1 VKRES
6 YTQLALSR
14 FLFHVSRFKESIVSQ
29 QVAGTS
35 TQAATPPRRRP
46 SLFEGPKTAWARRR
60 ERLGWLLVLPS
71 VLVVAVVALYPLLRT
86 FQLSFTNQRLSSV
99 REVKWVGISN
109 YTDLLVDST
118 FRRAIGNTVL
128 FAIASVF
135 FETLLG
141 LIIALVIQSNF
152 RGRGL
157 LRTAMLIPW
166 AIPTAVSSQMWA
178 WMYNDVFGVINDL
191 LFTRL
196 HLISTKIAWL
206 ASPTL
211 ALPAI
216 VAVDVWKTTPFMAL
230 LLLAGLQII
239 PEDIYEAATVD
250 GATRLQQF
258 WSMTLPLLKP
268 ALMVALIFR
277 TLDALRVFDIIY
289 IMKGTAP
296 ETVSMAVLARQTMID
311 LGRLGEGAAI
321 SVIIFVILGLFV
333 IAYTRFVR
341 VEEA

>member
-1 VKRES
+1 
-6 YTQLALSR
+6 
-14 FLFHVSRFKESIVSQ
+14 VSQ

-60 ERLGWLLVLPS
+60 ERLAWLLVLPS

>member
-1 VKRES
+1 
-6 YTQLALSR
+6 
-14 FLFHVSRFKESIVSQ
+14 VSQ
-29 QVAGTS
+29 QVAG
-35 TQAATPPRRRP
+35 AAPAARRRP
-46 SLFEGPKTAWARRR
+46 SLFQGPTTAWARRR

-71 VLVVAVVALYPLLRT
+71 VLVVAIVALYPLVRT
-86 FQLSFTNQRLSSV
+86 FLLSFTNQRLSSTRAV
-99 REVKWVGISN
+99 SFVGISN
-109 YTDLLVDST
+109 YTDLLQDPT
-118 FRRAIGNTVL
+118 FLRSISNTVL
-128 FAIASVF
+128 FAVASVF
-135 FETLLG
+135 FETILG
-141 LIIALVIQSNF
+141 LIIALTIHSNF

-166 AIPTAVSSQMWA
+166 AIQTAVSSQMWA
-178 WMYNDVFGVINDL
+178 WMYHDVFGVINDL
-191 LFTRL
+191 LVTRL
-196 HLISTKIAWL
+196 GILPTKVAWL

-250 GATRLQQF
+250 GATRWQQF
-258 WSMTLPLLKP
+258 WTMTLPLLRP
-268 ALMVALIFR
+268 ALLVALIFR
-277 TLDALRVFDIIY
+277 SLDALRVFDIIY
-289 IMKGTAP
+289 IMKGTAT

-321 SVIIFVILGLFV
+321 SVIIFIILSLFV